1 VHEEVVKRILAA
13 RKVLK
18 ITWVC
23 LLLACLAVALLVSI
37 IAVSFASEYP
47 GGLRHFPLSWVFYP
61 YEPLFLGLTAVM
73 TPAVLIY
80 AWSEVHDLSQ
90 PYRDGLNE
98 TATDDLVGAL
108 YQRAASNR
116 RDMAYGIWAI
126 LHKLGASSLP
136 EPTYDADDETEI
148 PLLYR
153 QLTVN
158 LLEVTKNL
166 RILYIA
172 AARRL
177 QDTPS
182 WVPDWSTYKSNAW
195 RDLPGFPGTDQLS
208 MHRGIPS
215 EMKEIID
222 KERARQRVTIDPTH
236 GILTVLAEDTGAICG
251 CISFRSTSKILSDSD
266 RDSHSEN
273 MRAML
278 QWADW
283 AGELGC
289 SVAAIF
295 YTPPVP
301 ELAQEVS
308 PLSAGA
314 AWPSRKARDQW
325 ACLLAAPMRDKLN
338 LYFTRWMDGMEVP
351 RWFSKFMTTQ
361 ICLCTLIAELKRKVC
376 YVSVSAKPG
385 NFRLLACS
393 EETQVDDRVIRVCGL
408 LSPIVMRKRGKLGN
422 AVTIISPT
430 QFQGQAAVGEPKST
444 NEGRGT
450 ILEDRFVDYHI
461 H

>member
-1 VHEEVVKRILAA
+1 MERILAA

-37 IAVSFASEYP
+37 IAISFASEYP
-47 GGLRHFPLSWVFYP
+47 GSLRHFPLSWVFYP
-61 YEPLFLGLTAVM
+61 YEPLFLGSTAVM
-73 TPAVLIY
+73 VPAVLLY
-80 AWSEVHDLSQ
+80 AWSEVRDLSQ

-98 TATDDLVGAL
+98 MATDDLVGAL

-116 RDMAYGIWAI
+116 RNMAYGICAI
-126 LHKLGASSLP
+126 LHKFGASSLP
-136 EPTYDADDETEI
+136 EPTYDADAETEI
-148 PLLYR
+148 PLVYR

-158 LLEVTKNL
+158 LLEVTGNL

-177 QDTPS
+177 QDTAP

-195 RDLPGFPGTDQLS
+195 RDLPGSPGIDQLS
-208 MHRGIPS
+208 MHRGIPF
-215 EMKEIID
+215 EMKEIME
-222 KERARQRVTIDPTH
+222 KERALQRVTIHPTH
-236 GILTVLAEDTGAICG
+236 GILTVLAENTGAICG
-251 CISFRSTSKILSDSD
+251 CISFRSRGKTLSDSD
-266 RDSHSEN
+266 KDSHSEN
-273 MRAML
+273 MRGML
-278 QWADW
+278 QQADW

-289 SVAAIF
+289 SVAAIS

-301 ELAQEVS
+301 ELAHEVS
-308 PLSAGA
+308 PLSPGA

-338 LYFTRWMDGMEVP
+338 LYLTRWMDGMEVP

-408 LSPIVMRKRGKLGN
+408 LSSIVMCKRGELGN
-422 AVTIISPT
+422 SVTIISPT
-430 QFQGQAAVGEPKST
+430 QFQGRAAFGEPKST
-444 NEGRGT
+444 NKDRGT
-450 ILEDRFVDYHI
+450 ILEDRFVEYHI